1 MQPFTTLTAIAV
13 PFPKPN
19 INTDDIYPGPLA
31 SPVVRL
37 KKASMRD
44 RSQMGLNA
52 FAALRYDENAEPNPD
67 FILNQAP
74 YDAAQILIAGA
85 NFGCGSS
92 REMAVWAL
100 AGIGI
105 RCVIAPS
112 YGDIFFNNCLKN
124 GVLPVRL
131 PQAQVEALLAMAANP
146 ADATFTVDLVGKTVT
161 GPDDKAHGFE
171 VVEYYRQA
179 LLGGLDEISAT
190 LSRQARID
198 AFERDYRGAR
208 PWLRY

>member
-1 MQPFTTLTAIAV
+1 MQPFTTLTAVAA

-31 SPVVRL
+31 SPIIRL

-44 RSQMGLNA
+44 RTQMGPNA

-67 FILNQAP
+67 FILNKAP
-74 YDAAQILIAGA
+74 YDRAQILIAGA

-100 AGIGI
+100 AGIGV
-105 RCVIAPS
+105 RCIIAPS
-112 YGDIFFNNCLKN
+112 YGDIFYNNCFKN

-131 PQAQVEALLAMAANP
+131 PEGEVQELLALA
-146 ADATFTVDLVGKTVT
+146 ADAADPTFTVDLEGLTVT
-161 GPDDKAHGFE
+161 GPDQTPHRFE

-179 LLGGLDEISAT
+179 LLGGHDEIAAT
-190 LSRQARID
+190 LLRLDRIE
-198 AFERDYRGAR
+198 AFDRDYRGQR
-208 PWLRY
+208 PWIRY